1 MINFVLVF
9 VFAVG
14 SFISLHAASDG
25 DGAIKFSGEL
35 KQWHKVTLS
44 LNGPFAKETDVEPNP
59 FMDLAF
65 NVTFTHESG
74 APSYTIPGHF
84 AADGNASETSAD
96 SGSLWRAHLSP
107 DKSGKWTY
115 TTSFTQGKHAA
126 LDSGGEPMS
135 DFHGKAGSF
144 QIAPTDKK
152 GRDLRAHGRL
162 SYVGKHHLQFAGSK
176 QYFLKAGPDSP
187 ENFLGY
193 SDFDATQSAKKG
205 RKAKTW
211 KDHVQDWREGDP
223 TWKDGKGKGMIG
235 ALNYLAGKGCNAFS
249 FLTYNA
255 GGDGDD
261 VWPFIERNAKF
272 HYDCSKLD
280 QWGMVFDHAANN
292 GIYCHFKLQE
302 TENDDNRGG
311 DKKKEQTIET
321 SLDGGK
327 LGPERKL
334 YLREMIS
341 RYGHLLALNWNLGEE
356 NTQTTEEQQ
365 AMIDYIAKTDAY
377 QHLRVLHT
385 YPGQQSKVYPPLLG
399 DKSKL
404 TGLSL
409 QQKWDRAHSETLKWV
424 KQSAGA
430 NKPWVVAFDEQ
441 GPASHGVPAD
451 PGYDGRDGV
460 AEEKN
465 PDGKES
471 EGYVKAEAYTMH
483 DIRKGTLWGNLMAGG
498 AGVEYYFGYK
508 QPENDVGGEDYRS
521 RDQSW
526 DFCGI
531 ALDFFRE
538 NQIPFHEMTNANDLI
553 GNPKNDNSKF
563 CLAKTGEIYL
573 VYLPNGGETEID
585 LSGAN
590 GEFNLSWFNPREGGS
605 LNRRGKVLKGC
616 SKATIDP
623 PDSKDWLGVLNRK

>member
-1 MINFVLVF
+1 MKNLMPAF
-9 VFAVG
+9 VFAIG
-14 SFISLHAASDG
+14 LFTSLHAETDG
-25 DGAIKFSGEL
+25 DGAIKLSGEL

-44 LNGPFAKETDVEPNP
+44 LNGPFAKETDEVPNP
-59 FMDLAF
+59 FTDLAF

-74 APSYTIPGHF
+74 TPSYTIPGYF
-84 AADGNASETSAD
+84 AADGNAGETSAE
-96 SGSLWRAHLSP
+96 SGNLWHAHLSP
-107 DKSGKWTY
+107 DKPGKWTY
-115 TTSFTQGKHAA
+115 QTSFTQGKHAA
-126 LDSGGEPMS
+126 LDGGGEAVN
-135 DFHGKAGSF
+135 DYHGKAGSF

-187 ENFLGY
+187 ENFLAYG
-193 SDFDATQSAKKG
+193 DFDGTQCSKKG
-205 RKAKTW
+205 RKPKTW
-211 KDHVQDWREGDP
+211 KDHVQDWRNGDP

-261 VWPFIERNAKF
+261 VWPFVERNTKF
-272 HYDCSKLD
+272 RYDCSKLD
-280 QWGMVFDHAANN
+280 QWGMVFDHATYR
-292 GIYCHFKLQE
+292 GLYCHFKLQE

-311 DKKKEQTIET
+311 DKKKEQIIET

-365 AMIDYIAKTDAY
+365 AMLDYIAETDAY

-385 YPGQQSKVYPPLLG
+385 YPGQQNKVYSPLLG

-404 TGLSL
+404 AGLSL
-409 QQKWDRAHSETLKWV
+409 QQKWDRAHGETLKWV
-424 KQSAGA
+424 KQSAEA
-430 NKPWVVAFDEQ
+430 KKPWVVAFDEQ

-460 AEEKN
+460 AEEQK
-465 PDGKES
+465 PEGKES
-471 EGYVKAEAYTMH
+471 EGYVKADAYTTH

-508 QPENDVGGEDYRS
+508 QPENDVNGEDYRS

-526 DFCGI
+526 DFCRI
-531 ALDFFRE
+531 ALDFFRD
-538 NQIPFHEMTNANDLI
+538 NRIPFHEMTNANELI
-553 GNPKNDNSKF
+553 GNTKNDNSKF
-563 CLAKTGEIYL
+563 CLAKSGEIYL

-585 LSGAN
+585 LSGVTGA
-590 GEFNLSWFNPREGGS
+590 FQLSWFNPRQGGS
-605 LNRRGKVLKGC
+605 LDRSGKVLKGG
-616 SKATIDP
+616 SKDKIDA
-623 PDSKDWLGVLNRK
+623 PDSQDWLGVLKQK

>member
-1 MINFVLVF
+1 MKIHTLISIL
-9 VFAVG
+9 FAGGLPLIAAQPDG
-14 SFISLHAASDG
+14 SG
-25 DGAIKFSGEL
+25 TIKVSGEL
-35 KQWHKVTLS
+35 KQWHKVTLT
-44 LNGPFAKETDVEPNP
+44 LDGPYAHELDKEPNP
-59 FMDLAF
+59 FTDNNLT
-65 NVTFTHESG
+65 VIFTHESG
-74 APSYTIPGHF
+74 VPTYTVPGYF
-84 AADGNASETSAD
+84 AADGEAGESSAE
-96 SGSLWRAHLSP
+96 SGTKWRAHLSP
-107 DKSGKWTY
+107 DKAGTWTY
-115 TTSFTQGKHAA
+115 AVSFTRGKNAA
-126 LDSGGEPMS
+126 IDGGGAAVKP
-135 DFHGKAGSF
+135 FNGLNGSF
-144 QIAPTDKK
+144 KITETDKI
-152 GRDLRAHGRL
+152 GCDFRAHGRL
-162 SYVGKHHLQFAGSK
+162 QYVGKHHLQFAGSK

-193 SDFDATQSAKKG
+193 GDFDGTQSAKKG
-205 RKAKTW
+205 RKPKTW
-211 KDHVQDWREGDP
+211 NDHVQDWRDGDP

-249 FLTYNA
+249 FITYNA

-261 VWPFIERNAKF
+261 VWPFIEHNAKF

-280 QWGMVFDHAANN
+280 QWGMVFDHATNR
-292 GIYCHFKLQE
+292 GLYCHFKLQE
-302 TENDDNRGG
+302 TENDDNRSG
-311 DKKKEQTIET
+311 DKKKEETIET

-341 RYGHLLALNWNLGEE
+341 RFGHLLALNWNLGEE

-385 YPGQQSKVYPPLLG
+385 YPGQQNKLYPPLLG

-409 QQKWDRAHSETLKWV
+409 QQKWDRTHSETLKWV
-424 KQSAGA
+424 KQSAEA
-430 NKPWVVAFDEQ
+430 KKPWVVAFDEQ

-465 PDGKES
+465 PEGKES
-471 EGYVKAEAYTMH
+471 EGYVKADAYTMH

-521 RDQSW
+521 RDKSW
-526 DFCGI
+526 DFCRI
-531 ALDFFRE
+531 ALDFFRD
-538 NQIPFHEMTNANDLI
+538 NQIPFHEMTNANELI
-553 GNPKNDNSKF
+553 GNTKDDNSKF
-563 CLAKTGEIYL
+563 CLAKSGEIYL

-585 LSGAN
+585 LSGVI
-590 GEFNLSWFNPREGGS
+590 GEFQLSWFNPREGGS
-605 LNRRGKVLKGC
+605 LDRSGKVLKGG
-616 SKATIDP
+616 SKSKIDA
-623 PDSKDWLGVLNRK
+623 PDAQDWLGLLNQK